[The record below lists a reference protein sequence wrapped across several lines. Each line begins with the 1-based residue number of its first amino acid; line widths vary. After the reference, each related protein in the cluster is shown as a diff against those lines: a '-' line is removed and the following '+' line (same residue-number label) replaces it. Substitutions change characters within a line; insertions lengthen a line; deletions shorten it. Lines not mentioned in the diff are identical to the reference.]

1 MVGVRAINS
10 SVMKQSNR
18 KMVLGWIRRRPIS
31 RAELSDCTQLT
42 RASITQIVNEL
53 MEDGLVTET
62 ESVGRNRLGRK
73 QTQLAIVKDAMY
85 IAGVNLRRRG
95 YDLGVLNLAGEV
107 LWQRSG
113 ATLGREVRAVLDE
126 IAAQLREGVRALQI
140 PPERFYGVGV
150 GAPGPLDRSS
160 GVILNPPDFAP
171 WHNVPIVQQLRERTG
186 WNVYL
191 ENISNAHALEELY
204 FGIGRDGVQNF
215 MLLRVDEGVGAGIV
229 LGGCLFGGSRG
240 QCPEIGH
247 VSIDRNGPLCACG
260 RRGCWERYISFPAV
274 LRGTAFTGWPQVI
287 DSLGSDPEA
296 DALFAQVAEDL
307 AFEIAN
313 IINVFGLD
321 RIVLS
326 GNFVYGGEKLAEA
339 VNRRM
344 QGQCLWEP
352 GAQPVLPGRPMESAR
367 IAAMPAYHSIF
378 SRC

>member
-1 MVGVRAINS
+1 
-10 SVMKQSNR
+10 
-18 KMVLGWIRRRPIS
+18 MVLGWIRRRPIS

-42 RASITQIVNEL
+42 RASITQIVDEL

-191 ENISNAHALEELY
+191 A
-204 FGIGRDGVQNF
+204 
-215 MLLRVDEGVGAGIV
+215 
-229 LGGCLFGGSRG
+229 
-240 QCPEIGH
+240 
-247 VSIDRNGPLCACG
+247 VSYTHL
-260 RRGCWERYISFPAV
+260 
-274 LRGTAFTGWPQVI
+274 T
-287 DSLGSDPEA
+287 
-296 DALFAQVAEDL
+296 
-307 AFEIAN
+307 
-313 IINVFGLD
+313 
-321 RIVLS
+321 
-326 GNFVYGGEKLAEA
+326 
-339 VNRRM
+339 
-344 QGQCLWEP
+344 
-352 GAQPVLPGRPMESAR
+352 LPTKA
-367 IAAMPAYHSIF
+367 
-378 SRC
+378 

>member
-1 MVGVRAINS
+1 MRAINS

-18 KMVLGWIRRRPIS
+18 KMVLEWIRRRPIS

-42 RASITQIVNEL
+42 RASITQIVDEL
-53 MEDGLVTET
+53 MEEGLVTEI
-62 ESVGRNRLGRK
+62 ESVGRNKLGRK

-95 YDLGVLNLAGEV
+95 YDLGVLNLADEV

-229 LGGCLFGGSRG
+229 LDGRLFSGPQG

-260 RRGCWERYISFPAV
+260 RRGCWEQYISFPAV
-274 LRGTAFTGWPQVI
+274 LRGTPFASWPQVI
-287 DSLGSDPEA
+287 DQLDADPEA
-296 DALFAQVAEDL
+296 DALFARMAENL
-307 AFEIAN
+307 AFEIVN
-313 IINVFGLD
+313 IVNVFGLD

-326 GNFVYGGEKLAEA
+326 GNLVCGGEHLADA
-339 VNRRM
+339 VNRNL
-344 QGQCLWEP
+344 QGSCLWDMGE
-352 GAQPVLPGRPMESAR
+352 QPVLAGRKMETVR
-367 IAAMPAYHSIF
+367 IAAMAAYHSIF

>member
-42 RASITQIVNEL
+42 RASITQIVDEL

-85 IAGVNLRRRG
+85 IAGVNLRRKG
-95 YDLGVLNLAGEV
+95 YDLGVINLAGEV

-113 ATLGREVRAVLDE
+113 ATLGREVCTVLDE
-126 IAAQLREGVRALQI
+126 IAAQLMDAMRALEI
-140 PPERFYGVGV
+140 PPERLYGVGV
-150 GAPGPLDRSS
+150 GAPGPLDRC
-160 GVILNPPDFAP
+160 GGTILNPPNFRL
-171 WHNVPIVQQLRERTG
+171 WHNVPIVQMLKARTG
-186 WNVYL
+186 WNAFLANV
-191 ENISNAHALEELY
+191 SNAHALEELY
-204 FGIGRDGVQNF
+204 FGIGREGVQNF

-229 LGGCLFGGSRG
+229 LGGRLFSGPRG

-247 VSIDRNGPLCACG
+247 VSIDRNGPACACG

-274 LRGTAFTGWPQVI
+274 LQGTPFTSWPQVI
-287 DSLGSDPEA
+287 DALDGNPDA
-296 DALFAQVAEDL
+296 DALFARVAENL

-313 IINVFGLD
+313 IANVFGLD

-326 GNFVYGGEKLAEA
+326 GNFVYGGDRLAAA
-339 VNRRM
+339 VNRKM
-344 QGQCLWEP
+344 QGQCLWEM
-352 GAQPVLPGRPMESAR
+352 GAQPVLPGRPMETAR
-367 IAAMPAYHSIF
+367 IAAMAAYHSIF
-378 SRC
+378 SSY

>member
-1 MVGVRAINS
+1 MRAINS

-18 KMVLGWIRRRPIS
+18 RMVLGWIRRRPIS

-42 RASITQIVNEL
+42 RASITQIVDEL

-62 ESVGRNRLGRK
+62 ESVGKNRLGRR

-95 YDLGVLNLAGEV
+95 YDLGVINLAGEV

-113 ATLGREVRAVLDE
+113 ATLGREVVVILDE
-126 IAAQLREGVRALQI
+126 IVAQLQEGVRALQI
-140 PPERFYGVGV
+140 PPERLYGVGV
-150 GAPGPLDRSS
+150 GAPGPLDRDS
-160 GVILNPPDFAP
+160 GRILNPPDFKL
-171 WHNVPIVQQLRERTG
+171 WHNVPVVDMLKERTG

-191 ENISNAHALEELY
+191 ANISNAHALEELY
-204 FGIGRDGVQNF
+204 FGVGREGVLSF

-229 LGGCLFGGSRG
+229 LGGRLFSGSRG

-247 VSIDRNGPLCACG
+247 ISIDRNGPLCACG
-260 RRGCWERYISFPAV
+260 RRGCWEKYISFPAV
-274 LRGTAFTGWPQVI
+274 LQGTHFTGWPQVM
-287 DSLGSDPEA
+287 DALGRDPEA
-296 DALFAQVAEDL
+296 DALFDRVAADL

-313 IINVFGLD
+313 IVNVFGLD

-326 GNFVYGGEKLAEA
+326 GNFVYGGERLAEA
-339 VNRRM
+339 VNRRL

-352 GAQPVLPGRPMESAR
+352 DAQMVVPGRQMESVR
-367 IAAMPAYHSIF
+367 IAAMAAFHSIF
-378 SRC
+378 SGC

>member
-42 RASITQIVNEL
+42 RASITQIVDEL

-229 LGGCLFGGSRG
+229 LGGRLFSGPRG

-247 VSIDRNGPLCACG
+247 VSIDRNGPACACG

-274 LRGTAFTGWPQVI
+274 LQGTPFTSWPQVI
-287 DSLGSDPEA
+287 DALDGNPDA
-296 DALFAQVAEDL
+296 DALFARVAENL

-313 IINVFGLD
+313 IANVFGLD

-326 GNFVYGGEKLAEA
+326 GNFVYGGDRLAAA
-339 VNRRM
+339 VNRKM
-344 QGQCLWEP
+344 QGQCLWEM
-352 GAQPVLPGRPMESAR
+352 GAQPVLPGRPMETAR
-367 IAAMPAYHSIF
+367 IAAMAAYHSIF
-378 SRC
+378 SSY